1 MNLIDAIQA
10 LSLREKEELYSHI
23 GKLIQEEKFYKEEER
38 VRKMEKDERVRKME
52 EVKMS
57 VCAAMNLTTYDP
69 RSRERQNVIVRIITA
84 NIFLRMGYTEDS
96 IGKAM
101 RKDHSTIHHYKEI
114 MNTWIKYPGFY
125 KEELTIWNQIK
136 KEYEIDQRTI

>member
-23 GKLIQEEKFYKEEER
+23 GQLIQEEKL
-38 VRKMEKDERVRKME
+38 RKME
-52 EVKMS
+52 EIKMS

-84 NIFLRMGYTEDS
+84 NVLLEMGYSENS
-96 IGKAM
+96 VGKAM
-101 RKDHSTIHHYKEI
+101 RKNHSSIHYYKVT
-114 MNTWIKYPGFY
+114 MDTWNEYPGVY

-136 KEYEIDQRTI
+136 HEYETDKRTL

>member
-23 GKLIQEEKFYKEEER
+23 GQLIYEEKFYKE
-38 VRKMEKDERVRKME
+38 DEGVRKME

-69 RSRERQNVIVRIITA
+69 RIRKRQNVIVRIITA
-84 NIFLRMGYTEDS
+84 NVLLGMGCTETS
-96 IGKAM
+96 VGKAM
-101 RKDHSTIHHYKEI
+101 GKDHSTIHHYKET
-114 MNTWIKYPGFY
+114 MNTWFNYPGLY
-125 KEELTIWNQIK
+125 KEEVTIWNKIK
-136 KEYEIDQRTI
+136 QEYETD

>member
-1 MNLIDAIQA
+1 MNLMDAVQA
-10 LSLREKEELYSHI
+10 LSLQDKERLFSYL
-23 GKLIQEEKFYKEEER
+23 GQLIQHEKFYKEN
-38 VRKMEKDERVRKME
+38 ERVRKME

-84 NIFLRMGYTEDS
+84 NVLLEMGYTENS
-96 IGKAM
+96 VGKAM
-101 RKDHSTIHHYKEI
+101 RKKHSTIHYYKVI
-114 MNTWIKYPGFY
+114 MDTWNEYPGVY

-136 KEYEIDQRTI
+136 QEYETD

>member
-23 GKLIQEEKFYKEEER
+23 GQLIYEEKFYKE
-38 VRKMEKDERVRKME
+38 DEGVRKME

-69 RSRERQNVIVRIITA
+69 RRRERQNLIVRIITA
-84 NIFLRMGYTEDS
+84 NVLLSMGYT
-96 IGKAM
+96 
-101 RKDHSTIHHYKEI
+101 
-114 MNTWIKYPGFY
+114 
-125 KEELTIWNQIK
+125 
-136 KEYEIDQRTI
+136 